1 MEFLATLSDIDSFEA
16 DDLRRRIH
24 DARSLRELWHTR
36 ADVYRLVGV
45 AHSQFEAQARVDLLN
60 RHFPTRA
67 PRSQFAPL

>member
-1 MEFLATLSDIDSFEA
+1 
-16 DDLRRRIH
+16 
-24 DARSLRELWHTR
+24 
-36 ADVYRLVGV
+36 VGV